1 VGGQNVEVLLQV
13 PASSGADPMGSM
25 RSIARPHKTVCA
37 AWALALCAATVD
49 AFMPAGAPAHQ
60 SLRPAAAVSAKESHT
75 KPACGPLVCGK
86 RAPALSMASTMGR
99 GNGEDSVADE
109 NSVGMASVTY
119 AKSIDTLF
127 DLPRAVH
134 EATDI
139 EAMSP
144 VVRV

>member
-1 VGGQNVEVLLQV
+1 
-13 PASSGADPMGSM
+13 MGSM
-25 RSIARPHKTVCA
+25 WRIARPRKTVCA

-49 AFMPAGAPAHQ
+49 AFMPAGAPAHL
-60 SLRPAAAVSAKESHT
+60 SLRPAAAVSAKESYT

-86 RAPALSMASTMGR
+86 RAPALSMSITMGR
-99 GNGEDSVADE
+99 GNGEDSVAE
-109 NSVGMASVTY
+109 KNSVGMESATY

>member
-1 VGGQNVEVLLQV
+1 
-13 PASSGADPMGSM
+13 M
-25 RSIARPHKTVCA
+25 SI
-37 AWALALCAATVD
+37 
-49 AFMPAGAPAHQ
+49 
-60 SLRPAAAVSAKESHT
+60 
-75 KPACGPLVCGK
+75 
-86 RAPALSMASTMGR
+86 TMGR
-99 GNGEDSVADE
+99 GNGDDSVAEE
-109 NSVGMASVTY
+109 NSVGMESATY